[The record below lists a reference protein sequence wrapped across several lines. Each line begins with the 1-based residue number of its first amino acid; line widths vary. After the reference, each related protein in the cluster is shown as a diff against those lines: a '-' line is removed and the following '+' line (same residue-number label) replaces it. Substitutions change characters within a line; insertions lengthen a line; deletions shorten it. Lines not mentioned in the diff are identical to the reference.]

1 MSFSSPVKLYFSNG
15 PPIFS
20 QENRNIPTRGH
31 NYSRSY
37 GSYMAAIVHKGLKR
51 GKKNKETFEPANI
64 GSLCIQG
71 HNKSHKELCFN
82 IGD

>member
-1 MSFSSPVKLYFSNG
+1 
-15 PPIFS
+15 
-20 QENRNIPTRGH
+20 
-31 NYSRSY
+31 
-37 GSYMAAIVHKGLKR
+37 MAAIVHKGLKR